1 MSQKWVEKGGKC
13 SRSTAIFSLAFSDPI
28 LPPTLKTALQWK
40 NAEMQEL
47 TKVVRVGIGT
57 TPGQKSAPKGGFSQN
72 ETLQDPPKMGNR
84 SRVVFCFPT
93 VSSKMF
99 GRSFLDNPHLK
110 LPNKQ
115 LNTGRGGKRTSMAA
129 ARSSRSSER
138 VTWVK

>member
-1 MSQKWVEKGGKC
+1 MGGKKGANVPGPQPFFHWHFQ
-13 SRSTAIFSLAFSDPI
+13 TPFK
-28 LPPTLKTALQWK
+28 PTLKTALQWK

-57 TPGQKSAPKGGFSQN
+57 TPASSSAPKGGFSQN

-93 VSSKMF
+93 ISSKMF

-129 ARSSRSSER
+129 RSSER